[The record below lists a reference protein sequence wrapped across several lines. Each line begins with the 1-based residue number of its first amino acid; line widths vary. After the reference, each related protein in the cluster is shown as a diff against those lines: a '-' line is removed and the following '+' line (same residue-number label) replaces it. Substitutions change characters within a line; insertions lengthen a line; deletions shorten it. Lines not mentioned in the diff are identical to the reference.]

1 MKITQLCA
9 VVAALGLLTACGN
22 DDNANRSSSTSAPAP
37 TATTNG
43 ASAGSSATTKTT
55 PADIGQAGSLSEKKE
70 GANPQQGQVDPKHAQ
85 QHRDFEQ
92 KGDAAGPK
100 SAETAP
106 KVGN

>member
-22 DDNANRSSSTSAPAP
+22 DDAAPKNQASPSANP
-37 TATTNG
+37 G

-55 PADIGQAGSLSEKKE
+55 PVDIGQAGSLSEKKE

-92 KGDAAGPK
+92 KGDGAGPK